1 MKRRQWMVG
10 VAAVGGLGLSLRE
23 AMANALSQADAS
35 AGVRAA
41 LERGSVAA
49 VSTLGKSDGFL
60 GNPKVR
66 IGLPASLDGAVK
78 LLRAT
83 GQGGRIDELVTAM
96 NRAAEAAM
104 PEAQPL
110 LISAA
115 KSVSFDDALGI
126 LRGGDTAV
134 TDYFARKTREPL
146 GAKFLPIVSRE
157 TAKLSLTEK
166 YDALASKAAG
176 LGLVKKED
184 ANIERYV
191 TARALDGLYLTIGE
205 EEKKIRADP
214 VGTGSALL
222 KKAFGG

>member
-1 MKRRQWMVG
+1 MQRRPLILG
-10 VAAVGGLGLSLRE
+10 AAGLLLLARE
-23 AMANALSQADAS
+23 ACAAALSQADAT

-49 VSTLGKSDGFL
+49 VGLLGQHDGFL

-66 IGLPASLDGAVK
+66 IGLPGSLDGAAK
-78 LLRAT
+78 MLKMT
-83 GQGGRIDELVTAM
+83 GQQGKIDELVTAM
-96 NRAAEAAM
+96 NRAAESAV
-104 PEAQPL
+104 PEAQTL
-110 LISAA
+110 LVDAARSIS
-115 KSVSFDDALGI
+115 VDDALGI

-146 GAKFLPIVSRE
+146 GGKFLPIVTRE
-157 TAKLSLTEK
+157 TQKVSLAEK
-166 YDALASKAAG
+166 YNALAGKAAG
-176 LGLVKKED
+176 LGLVKKDD
-184 ANIERYV
+184 ANVERYV
-191 TARALDGLYLTIGE
+191 TGKALDGLYTMIGE

>member
-1 MKRRQWMVG
+1 MQRRPLILG
-10 VAAVGGLGLSLRE
+10 TAGLLLLARE
-23 AMANALSQADAS
+23 ACAAALSQADAA

-49 VSTLGKSDGFL
+49 VGLLGRHDGFL

-66 IGLPASLDGAVK
+66 IGLPGSLDGAAK
-78 LLRAT
+78 MLKMT
-83 GQGGRIDELVTAM
+83 GQQGKIDELVTAM
-96 NRAAEAAM
+96 NRAAESAV
-104 PEAQPL
+104 PEAQTL
-110 LISAA
+110 LVDAARSIS
-115 KSVSFDDALGI
+115 VDDALGI

-146 GAKFLPIVSRE
+146 GGKFLPIVTRE
-157 TAKLSLTEK
+157 TQKVSLAEK
-166 YDALASKAAG
+166 YNALAGKAAG
-176 LGLVKKED
+176 LGLVKKDD
-184 ANIERYV
+184 ANVERYV
-191 TARALDGLYLTIGE
+191 TGKALDGLYTMIGE

>member
-1 MKRRQWMVG
+1 MQRRQWVLG
-10 VAAVGGLGLSLRE
+10 VAGAGGLALLVHE
-23 AMANALSQADAS
+23 AFAAALSQADAT

-41 LERGSVAA
+41 LERGSAAA
-49 VSTLGKSDGFL
+49 VDLLGRTDGFL

-66 IGLPASLDGAVK
+66 IGLPGSLDSAAK
-78 LLRAT
+78 MLKAM
-83 GQGGRIDELVTAM
+83 GQQHQVDDLVTAM
-96 NRAAEAAM
+96 NRAAESAV
-104 PEAQPL
+104 PEAKPL
-110 LISAA
+110 LLDAARTIS
-115 KSVSFDDALGI
+115 VEDAVGI

-146 GAKFLPIVSRE
+146 GLKFLPIVTRS
-157 TAKLSLTEK
+157 TQKVSLAEK
-166 YDALASKAAG
+166 YNAVAGKAAG
-176 LGLVKKED
+176 FGLVKKDD

-191 TARALDGLYLTIGE
+191 TGKALDGLYTMIGE

>member
-1 MKRRQWMVG
+1 MQRRDWIVG
-10 VAAVGGLGLSLRE
+10 IAAAAWGWRE

-49 VSTLGKSDGFL
+49 VSLLGKSDGFL

-66 IGLPASLDGAVK
+66 IGLPPSLDGAVK

-96 NRAAEAAM
+96 NRAAEAAV

-110 LISAA
+110 LLSAA
-115 KSVSFDDALGI
+115 RSIGFEDVLAI
-126 LRGGDTAV
+126 LRGGDTSV

-146 GAKFLPIVSRE
+146 GLKFLPIVSRE
-157 TAKLSLTEK
+157 TAKLSLAEK
-166 YDALASKAAG
+166 YDALAGKAAAF
-176 LGLVKKED
+176 GLVKRED

-191 TARALDGLYLTIGE
+191 TAKALDGLYLIVGE

-214 VGTGSALL
+214 ISTGSALL
-222 KKAFGG
+222 KKVFGG

>member
-1 MKRRQWMVG
+1 MQRRQWMAG
-10 VAAVGGLGLSLRE
+10 VAAAGGLGLLWRE
-23 AMANALSQADAS
+23 ARANVLTQGDAS

-66 IGLPASLDGAVK
+66 IGLPPSLDGAVK

-96 NRAAEAAM
+96 NRAAEAAV

-110 LISAA
+110 LVSAA
-115 KSVSFDDALGI
+115 KSVSLDDAIGI

-146 GAKFLPIVSRE
+146 GVKFLPIVSRE

-166 YDALASKAAG
+166 YDALAAKAAG
-176 LGLVKKED
+176 FGLVKQED

-191 TARALDGLYLTIGE
+191 TAKALDGLYLMVGE

-214 VGTGSALL
+214 IGTGSALL
-222 KKAFGG
+222 KKVFGG